1 MGSFTTS
8 TPADLTITP
17 RDLRL
22 DRNARNARWWHGG
35 DPVATAYFNALSAS
49 FPQGETFF
57 IDSVRRYSDRT
68 DGKLR
73 EQIQAFIQQEAA
85 HTREHVA
92 FNRLIKAAGYDTSFM
107 DSEIRRR
114 LDLARSRHPI
124 VQLAITV
131 ALEHFTA
138 IMAHELLTDRNPLP
152 GAPEEIL
159 RLWQW
164 HAIEEVEHKAVAY
177 DTFLAVTRELSPFK
191 RWALRSHVMLLISL
205 QFWHSNLQRMA
216 DFFRQDNMNTP
227 RTWWRVF
234 TYLFFKPGMARKIFW
249 PYMSFFRPGFH
260 PWDHNDRPL
269 IREFEQRLRLA
280 DPSVN

>member
-1 MGSFTTS
+1 MDKLTTCP

-17 RDLRL
+17 RDLQF
-22 DRNARNARWWHGG
+22 DRSASNGRWWHGG

-57 IDSVRRYSDRT
+57 IETVRRYRDRT
-68 DGKLR
+68 EGKLH
-73 EQIQAFIQQEAA
+73 EQIAAFIQQEAA

-92 FNRLIKAAGYDTSFM
+92 FNRLIKAAGYDTSTM
-107 DSEIRRR
+107 DAETRRR
-114 LDLARSRHPI
+114 VDLARSRHPV

-138 IMAHELLTDRNPLP
+138 IMAHSLLTEPRPMP
-152 GAPEEIL
+152 GAPAEVL

-177 DTFLAVTRELSPFK
+177 DTFLAVTQDLSPLR
-191 RWALRSHVMLLISL
+191 RWAIRCQVMLLISV
-205 QFWHSNLQRMA
+205 QFWHSNFQRMA
-216 DFFRQDNMNTP
+216 DFFRQDGINTP

-234 TYLFFKPGMARKIFW
+234 KYLWFQPGMMRRIFL
-249 PYMSFFRPGFH
+249 PYLSFYRPGFH
-260 PWDHNDRPL
+260 PWDHDDRQL
-269 IREFEQRLRLA
+269 IGEFEQRVKLT
-280 DPSVN
+280 

>member
-1 MGSFTTS
+1 MGTFTS

-22 DRNARNARWWHGG
+22 DRNASNARWWHGG

-57 IDSVRRYSDRT
+57 IDAVRRYWARS
-68 DGKLR
+68 DGKLQ
-73 EQIQAFIQQEAA
+73 EQIEAFIQQEAA

-92 FNRLIKAAGYDTSFM
+92 FNRLIKAAGYDTTAM
-107 DSEIRRR
+107 DAETRRR
-114 LDLARSRHPI
+114 LDIARSRHPV

-138 IMAHELLTDRNPLP
+138 IMAHSLLTEKNPLP
-152 GAPEEIL
+152 GAPGEVL

-177 DTFLAVTRELSPFK
+177 DTFLAVTRDMSAFK
-191 RWALRSHVMLLISL
+191 RWALRCQVMVLIGL
-205 QFWHSNLQRMA
+205 QFWYSNFQRMA
-216 DFFRQDNMNTP
+216 DFFRQDGINTP

-234 TYLFFKPGMARKIFW
+234 KYLWLKPGMMRRIFL
-249 PYMSFFRPGFH
+249 PYLNFFRPGFH

-269 IREFEQRLRLA
+269 IQQFEQRLRLE
-280 DPSVN
+280 